1 MTDQSA
7 SAVSDNQEGIRNL
20 LVRLKAQSLV
30 VDFQVQREMALG
42 LVLKPYLD
50 PITAQYL
57 APLPEEIEIAEGY
70 LYADYFPTD
79 GHPSLVEQVRDTIT
93 EHVPEEERIW
103 LDPVRHSYMDLLQ
116 VVELDQEKQPPH
128 LLLQSL
134 GDQQQFDVPYS
145 EKIDVQKDHVLLTRL
160 IRGSS
165 GTYLPSPPLV
175 LSSAMA
181 QTLLAFTHDLRR
193 GIEFGTG
200 NFALAEWPEFTKQY
214 GYLLIWSLA
223 RIRGGAMVA
232 ADARVTYWNETGEPF
247 LYGIA
252 FYEHHEFQ
260 ALSAGLDEWELIS
273 PQPTSPGCETHQKK
287 VWVQHTQK
295 EESPSFLVARF
306 TLTPTQ
312 LTVEADTADRLD
324 AIKHQLASTFGFS
337 LHFRGETLTAPPH
350 WLPYVDLLAD
360 TYVPPPVTVSVKEEN
375 KLLSTFLEKVY
386 LDWAEQPSPALK
398 GKTPRQYCREN
409 QDTTEVAELIDQ
421 MERNDLGLQRMG
433 QRAYDYNILRA
444 HIGL

>member
-7 SAVSDNQEGIRNL
+7 SAVSDDQERIRCL
-20 LVRLKAQSLV
+20 LVRLKAKSLLL
-30 VDFQVQREMALG
+30 DFQIQRETAMS

-57 APLPEEIEIAEGY
+57 APLPEEIDIAEGY
-70 LYADYFPTD
+70 LYADYIPTD

-145 EKIDVQKDHVLLTRL
+145 EKTVVQKGHVLLTRL

-165 GTYLPSPPLV
+165 GTYLPGPPLV

-181 QTLLAFTHDLRR
+181 QILLTFTHDLRR

-232 ADARVTYWNETGEPF
+232 ADAQVTYWNENGESF
-247 LYGIA
+247 LYAIA
-252 FYEHHEFQ
+252 LYEHHELQ
-260 ALSAGLDEWELIS
+260 ALAAGLDEWERIS
-273 PQPTSPGCETHQKK
+273 PQPTSPDCETHQKK
-287 VWVQHTQK
+287 VWIQHTQ
-295 EESPSFLVARF
+295 EEQSSSYAVARF

-324 AIKHQLASTFGFS
+324 AIKHQLAATFGFS
-337 LHFRGETLTAPPH
+337 LHFKGETLTSPPH
-350 WLPYVDLLAD
+350 SLPYVDLLAD
-360 TYVPPPVTVSVKEEN
+360 TYIAPPVTVSVKEEN
-375 KLLSTFLEKVY
+375 KLVSTFLEKVY

-409 QDTTEVAELIDQ
+409 HDTTEVAALIDQ
-421 MERNDLGLQRMG
+421 MERNDLGVQRTG

>member
-7 SAVSDNQEGIRNL
+7 SAVSDDQEGIRNL
-20 LVRLKAQSLV
+20 LVRLKAQSLL

-93 EHVPEEERIW
+93 EHVPEEERVW

-116 VVELDQEKQPPH
+116 VVELDQEKEPPH

-145 EKIDVQKDHVLLTRL
+145 EKTVVQKDHVLLTRL

-165 GTYLPSPPLV
+165 GTYLPGPPLV

-181 QTLLAFTHDLRR
+181 QTLLTFTHDLRR

-214 GYLLIWSLA
+214 GYLFIWSLA

-232 ADARVTYWNETGEPF
+232 ADAQVTYWNETGEPF
-247 LYGIA
+247 FYAIA
-252 FYEHHEFQ
+252 LYEHHEFTEIVPKPWMNGNTLKLY
-260 ALSAGLDEWELIS
+260 LSRL
-273 PQPTSPGCETHQKK
+273 PQIATTHAQKK
-287 VWVQHTQK
+287 VWLQHTQE
-295 EESPSFLVARF
+295 EESTSFAVARF
-306 TLTPTQ
+306 TLSPTQ
-312 LTVEADTADRLD
+312 LTVEADTADRLGCNQTSTGLNIRIFPPFQRRD
-324 AIKHQLASTFGFS
+324 INRTTTLAAICGFAS
-337 LHFRGETLTAPPH
+337 
-350 WLPYVDLLAD
+350 
-360 TYVPPPVTVSVKEEN
+360 
-375 KLLSTFLEKVY
+375 
-386 LDWAEQPSPALK
+386 
-398 GKTPRQYCREN
+398 
-409 QDTTEVAELIDQ
+409 
-421 MERNDLGLQRMG
+421 
-433 QRAYDYNILRA
+433 
-444 HIGL
+444 